1 MRDSA
6 QLKNS
11 KRLIQLALISGMLIA
26 SPASAFETN
35 YDRGRV
41 DFAGRVTDISCSVAL
56 KGANNAGSGSV
67 WLAPVSL
74 AEVHER
80 GAGAFMKPQPFTLE
94 ISNCQLRHGGGAADK
109 NAIHLV
115 NVRWVDGFTVNAV
128 SNENAGYLRNTRA
141 DGASHI
147 FLALSTND
155 NNTLDKSNKIV
166 PADPLQNRVPLVEKA
181 VDGGVF
187 TYYIGYVTPAPEK
200 ATSGP
205 LTSWATW
212 ELVYN

>member
-56 KGANNAGSGSV
+56 NGGNNAGSGSV

-74 AEVHER
+74 AEVHDR

-94 ISNCQLRHGGGAADK
+94 LSNCQLRHDGGAADK
-109 NAIHLV
+109 DEIRLV
-115 NVRWVDGFTVNAV
+115 NVRWVDGFTINAV
-128 SNENAGYLRNTRA
+128 GNENAGYLRNTRA

-147 FLALSTND
+147 FLALSTP
-155 NNTLDKSNKIV
+155 S
-166 PADPLQNRVPLVEKA
+166 P
-181 VDGGVF
+181 
-187 TYYIGYVTPAPEK
+187 
-200 ATSGP
+200 
-205 LTSWATW
+205 
-212 ELVYN
+212 

>member
-1 MRDSA
+1 
-6 QLKNS
+6 
-11 KRLIQLALISGMLIA
+11 MLIT

-56 KGANNAGSGSV
+56 NGGNNAGSGSV

-94 ISNCQLRHGGGAADK
+94 ISNCQLRHDGGAADK

-187 TYYIGYVTPAPEK
+187 TYGRCEQVPDMRSCLS
-200 ATSGP
+200 SGAMEQG
-205 LTSWATW
+205 SS
-212 ELVYN
+212 